1 MKALVT
7 AALAT
12 IVLTFSID
20 ASARPPQK
28 AHVAAKPS
36 SFAPRHTG
44 QRVFGAPIQP
54 PIMGPHQHAHPHK
67 ATTAKPV
74 KMSKK
79 KAKKP
84 TTKAP
89 KPTGVVREAAKN

>member
-1 MKALVT
+1 
-7 AALAT
+7 
-12 IVLTFSID
+12 
-20 ASARPPQK
+20 
-28 AHVAAKPS
+28 
-36 SFAPRHTG
+36 
-44 QRVFGAPIQP
+44 
-54 PIMGPHQHAHPHK
+54 MGPHQHAHPHK

-84 TTKAP
+84 TTEAP